1 MAASKEGTG
10 VRVRLRFPKDADGLM
25 EYLDRLDP
33 STLSTT
39 VYQLAYL
46 GWLFKKEMLRNGG
59 SSSTQAPAP
68 LQRAAAEPAE
78 ASAAS
83 APAPSVVNTDA
94 VDAELNSFGRMFGET
109 YKLAA
114 H

>member
-1 MAASKEGTG
+1 M
-10 VRVRLRFPKDADGLM
+10 RVRLRFPKDADGLM

-46 GWLFKKEMLRNGG
+46 GWLFKKDMLRNGG
-59 SSSTQAPAP
+59 PSSSQAPVP
-68 LQRAAAEPAE
+68 HQRPSADPADTGAGPFPE
-78 ASAAS
+78 
-83 APAPSVVNTDA
+83 PSVVNSDTDE
-94 VDAELNSFGRMFGET
+94 AELNSFGRMFGDT